1 MSEESAQP
9 EEVTEEIT
17 DINEMT
23 DILAIRQKLEENIDQ
38 EIVVIVEMGR
48 RRQKERRG
56 TLKEIYRSLF
66 VVELDQDEN
75 NFERASYGY
84 RDILTKAIAVKF
96 VDELED
102 EEDAEQ

>member
-1 MSEESAQP
+1 MSKESAQP

-23 DILAIRQKLEENIDQ
+23 DVSAIRQKLEENIDQ

-56 TLKEIYRSLF
+56 ILKEIYRSLF

-102 EEDAEQ
+102 EEGTEE